1 MDFLHRVTNS
11 LFPFDFREQRGHICL
26 SFNSFKPEG
35 SVIFIYLLWFINLIR
50 NCACK
55 QLMTGLGV
63 FFFLFVFFF
72 FTYPQ
77 EILYLEYLQVSFFSP
92 PPQMAWWQQKII
104 PQELKKQQ
112 NKSMV
117 MSTINIT
124 AITIPAMAPAPSPD
138 WVRAPTLGVTTR
150 KFKTLLPLL
159 NRWTQATK
167 IWCDVSQG
175 YQLCY
180 DKSDYLHFFYE
191 FQVIYFSY
199 QSVF

>member
-1 MDFLHRVTNS
+1 MDFLHRLPTYFS
-11 LFPFDFREQRGHICL
+11 LSICWEQRGQICL
-26 SFNSFKPEG
+26 SLNSFNPEG
-35 SVIFIYLLWFINLIR
+35 SVIFIYQLWSINFIR

-63 FFFLFVFFF
+63 FLFLFLF

-77 EILYLEYLQVSFFSP
+77 EMLYLEYLQVSFFSP

-150 KFKTLLPLL
+150 KFKTLLSLL
-159 NRWTQATK
+159 NRWTQAT
-167 IWCDVSQG
+167 
-175 YQLCY
+175 
-180 DKSDYLHFFYE
+180 
-191 FQVIYFSY
+191 
-199 QSVF
+199 

>member
-1 MDFLHRVTNS
+1 MAGQGILS
-11 LFPFDFREQRGHICL
+11 FPFCCCFC
-26 SFNSFKPEG
+26 
-35 SVIFIYLLWFINLIR
+35 
-50 NCACK
+50 
-55 QLMTGLGV
+55 
-63 FFFLFVFFF
+63 
-72 FTYPQ
+72 TYPQ
-77 EILYLEYLQVSFFSP
+77 EMLYLEYLQVSFFES

-150 KFKTLLPLL
+150 KFKALLSLL
-159 NRWTQATK
+159 NRWTQATY
-167 IWCDVSQG
+167 IWCDVPQG

-180 DKSDYLHFFYE
+180 DKSDYLHFFMSFKLSIFHINPCSNWLKPNVYLCRVS
-191 FQVIYFSY
+191 FYRKLKSFAKK
-199 QSVF
+199 